1 MIDSGSSADFRPSA
15 YIKGVLGRSTL
26 GYLFIKNADQD
37 QMSDMKELSGADI
50 LTTRRDG
57 WINIDVHP
65 NGMFYTT
72 TEYHG

>member
-1 MIDSGSSADFRPSA
+1 
-15 YIKGVLGRSTL
+15 VLGRSTL
-26 GYLFIKNADQD
+26 DYLVITNADQD
-37 QMSDMKELSGADI
+37 QMSDMSELSGADI

-57 WINIDVHP
+57 RINIDVHP